1 VNLKTILARF
11 ESALGYQ
18 NLAEE
23 MVLLPESKVPVSQKK
38 SKLAKATKSINFIV
52 GYNSSPQS
60 QTALDITLWIAH
72 QTRLVTTQEV
82 TVQVVYVLDETPNI
96 DGEDTC
102 SLGVANPWAAG
113 SKKKKL
119 GGISALQCAAPA
131 IALPPAEIP
140 SVSQRAT
147 WIYPPYF
154 RAIFCQNNEYEVADK
169 LLWQARCLAEEWRG
183 LFKAHLRIGRVATEL
198 RNVVELESANLLFL
212 GCNSRNHP
220 LVKQLGKNFPCCV
233 LGIPA
238 ALSYPMDL
246 GPEESLSNLQLAA
259 AVPAR

>member
-23 MVLLPESKVPVSQKK
+23 MVLLPEQKVPVSQKSKNPK
-38 SKLAKATKSINFIV
+38 SAKSINFIV

-72 QTRLVTTQEV
+72 QTRLVTTKEV
-82 TVQVVYVLDETPNI
+82 TVQVVYVLEETPKI
-96 DGEDTC
+96 DDEDTC
-102 SLGVANPWAAG
+102 SLGVENPWAT
-113 SKKKKL
+113 KPKL
-119 GGISALQCAAPA
+119 SDLEEKSALYCAAPA

-140 SVSQRAT
+140 SVSHRAT
-147 WIYPPYF
+147 RIDPPYF

-220 LVKQLGKNFPCCV
+220 LITELGKNFPCCV

-238 ALSYPMDL
+238 ALSYPMDF
-246 GPEESLSNLQLAA
+246 GSEESLSKLQLATA
-259 AVPAR
+259 MSAR

>member
-1 VNLKTILARF
+1 MNLKTMLARF

-23 MVLLPESKVPVSQKK
+23 MVLVPEPQVQRYEQS
-38 SKLAKATKSINFIV
+38 KATKQAKSINFIV
-52 GYNSSPQS
+52 GYNSSPKS

-82 TVQVVYVLDETPNI
+82 TVQVVYAIDEAPKSY
-96 DGEDTC
+96 GEDAC
-102 SLGVANPWAAG
+102 KLAVANALAAKPKV
-113 SKKKKL
+113 SEL
-119 GGISALQCAAPA
+119 EETFALNCAAPA
-131 IALPPAEIP
+131 IALHPTEISSLSPPKNWSDPHYFGEILG
-140 SVSQRAT
+140 
-147 WIYPPYF
+147 
-154 RAIFCQNNEYEVADK
+154 QNNEYEVADR

-212 GCNSRNHP
+212 GCDSANHS
-220 LVKQLGKNFPCCV
+220 LVRELGNNFPCCV

-238 ALSYPMDL
+238 ALSYQMEVH
-246 GPEESLSNLQLAA
+246 PEESASKLQLATA
-259 AVPAR
+259 MSAH

>member
-1 VNLKTILARF
+1 MNLKTMLARF

-23 MVLLPESKVPVSQKK
+23 MVLLPEPVPSAKK
-38 SKLAKATKSINFIV
+38 SKVTKQAKSINFIV
-52 GYNSSPQS
+52 GYNSSPKS

-82 TVQVVYVLDETPNI
+82 TVQVVYVIDEAPKSY
-96 DGEDTC
+96 GEDTC
-102 SLGVANPWAAG
+102 KFAVANALAAKPKV
-113 SKKKKL
+113 SDL
-119 GGISALQCAAPA
+119 EETFALNCAAPA
-131 IALPPAEIP
+131 IALPTEIS
-140 SVSQRAT
+140 SVSQGKN
-147 WIYPPYF
+147 WIDPHYF
-154 RAIFCQNNEYEVADK
+154 RAIFGQNNEYEVADR

-212 GCNSRNHP
+212 GCDSANHS
-220 LVKQLGKNFPCCV
+220 LVRELGNNFPCCV

-238 ALSYPMDL
+238 ALSYHMDVQ
-246 GPEESLSNLQLAA
+246 PEESASKLQFATA
-259 AVPAR
+259 MSAH

>member
-23 MVLLPESKVPVSQKK
+23 MVLLPEQKAPISQKSK
-38 SKLAKATKSINFIV
+38 SPKSAKSINFIV
-52 GYNSSPQS
+52 AYNSSPKS

-82 TVQVVYVLDETPNI
+82 TVQVVYVLDETPKSYDDN
-96 DGEDTC
+96 TC
-102 SLGVANPWAAG
+102 SLGGENPWAANPKQSDG
-113 SKKKKL
+113 EET
-119 GGISALQCAAPA
+119 SALKCAAPA
-131 IALPPAEIP
+131 IALPPAEIQ
-140 SVSQRAT
+140 SVSQRKT
-147 WIYPPYF
+147 WIDPPYF

-183 LFKAHLRIGRVATEL
+183 LFKAHLRIGQVATEL
-198 RNVVELESANLLFL
+198 RNVVELESANLLFM
-212 GCNSRNHP
+212 GCNSGNHP
-220 LVKQLGKNFPCCV
+220 LIRELGKNFPCCV

-238 ALSYPMDL
+238 ALSYPMDFR
-246 GPEESLSNLQLAA
+246 PEESLSKLQLATPMA
-259 AVPAR
+259 AR

>member
-1 VNLKTILARF
+1 MNLKTMLARF

-23 MVLLPESKVPVSQKK
+23 MVLLPEPQVQRYEK
-38 SKLAKATKSINFIV
+38 SKATKQAKSINFIV
-52 GYNSSPQS
+52 GYNSSPKS

-82 TVQVVYVLDETPNI
+82 TVQVVYVIDEAPKSY
-96 DGEDTC
+96 GEDTC
-102 SLGVANPWAAG
+102 KFAVANALAAKPKV
-113 SKKKKL
+113 SEL
-119 GGISALQCAAPA
+119 EEAFALNCAAPA
-131 IALPPAEIP
+131 ITLPPTEI
-140 SVSQRAT
+140 SSLSQRKN
-147 WIYPPYF
+147 WIDPHYF
-154 RAIFCQNNEYEVADK
+154 RAIFGQNNEYEVADR

-212 GCNSRNHP
+212 GCDSANHS
-220 LVKQLGKNFPCCV
+220 LVRELGNNFPCCV

-238 ALSYPMDL
+238 ALSYHMDVQ
-246 GPEESLSNLQLAA
+246 PEESLSKLQLATA
-259 AVPAR
+259 MSAH